1 MPEFRRTIHSTF
13 TADLSFM
20 VNVACV
26 RRTLRQGSTRRDRNA
41 EATRQVIMQA
51 GRELFGTQPYAEI
64 TGLQICARAGVT
76 RGALQHHFGSKLGLF
91 MAIFDGLQG
100 DGVSRVADALA
111 DHDDPWEQARA
122 AIGVLLDVY
131 TDAEYQAVVLKE
143 APAAIGW
150 QRWRDRYRDNFEA
163 VVSELIGSF
172 TAAGLIKHSPVM
184 LTATMNGA
192 LTELS
197 FEIAR
202 SNDAP
207 HTRTA
212 ALALLDEMMS
222 KFRELVW
229 DSPRQEPGPNRRHRG
244 GR

>member
-1 MPEFRRTIHSTF
+1 MT
-13 TADLSFM
+13 
-20 VNVACV
+20 
-26 RRTLRQGSTRRDRNA
+26 QGSTRRDRNA
-41 EATRQVIMQA
+41 EATQQVIMQA
-51 GRELFGTQPYAEI
+51 GRELFATQPYSAI

-91 MAIFDGLQG
+91 MAVFNDLQS
-100 DGVSRVADALA
+100 DVVTRVADALA
-111 DHDDPWEQARA
+111 DHDDPWDRARA
-122 AIGVLLDVY
+122 AIVALLDVY

-150 QRWRDRYRDNFEA
+150 QRWRDRYRDNFEG

-172 TAAGLIKHSPVM
+172 VAAGLVKHSPAM

-202 SNDAP
+202 SNDPP
-207 HTRTA
+207 HTRA
-212 ALALLDEMMS
+212 RALALLDEMMS
-222 KFRELVW
+222 KFRELVS
-229 DSPRQEPGPNRRHRG
+229 DSPRQQPGPNRRRRG
-244 GR
+244 AR

>member
-1 MPEFRRTIHSTF
+1 
-13 TADLSFM
+13 M
-20 VNVACV
+20 VNVGCV
-26 RRTLRQGSTRRDRNA
+26 RRTLTQGSTRRDRNA
-41 EATRQVIMQA
+41 EATQQVIMQA
-51 GRELFGTQPYAEI
+51 GRELFATQPYAEI
-64 TGLQICARAGVT
+64 TGLQICVRAGVT

-122 AIGVLLDVY
+122 VLGVLLDVY

-143 APAAIGW
+143 APAAFGW
-150 QRWRDRYRDNFEA
+150 QRWRERYRDNFA
-163 VVSELIGSF
+163 DVVSELIGSF
-172 TAAGLIKHSPVM
+172 VAAGLVKHSPVM

-202 SNDAP
+202 SNDPP
-207 HTRTA
+207 HTRA
-212 ALALLDEMMS
+212 LALALLDEMMS
-222 KFRELVW
+222 KFRELVS
-229 DSPRQEPGPNRRHRG
+229 DSPRQEPGPNRRRRG

>member
-1 MPEFRRTIHSTF
+1 VTQ
-13 TADLSFM
+13 A
-20 VNVACV
+20 
-26 RRTLRQGSTRRDRNA
+26 STRRDKNA

-51 GRELFGTQPYAEI
+51 GRELFATHPYSEI
-64 TGLQICARAGVT
+64 TGLQICVRAGVT

-100 DGVSRVADALA
+100 DGVSRVVDALA

-122 AIGVLLDVY
+122 AIVVLLDIY
-131 TDAEYQAVVLKE
+131 TDSEYQAVVLKE

-150 QRWRDRYRDNFEA
+150 QRWRERYRDNFA
-163 VVSELIGSF
+163 DVARELIGSF
-172 TAAGLIKHSPVM
+172 TAAGLIKHSPAM
-184 LTATMNGA
+184 LTATMHGA

-202 SNDAP
+202 SHDPP

-212 ALALLDEMMS
+212 ALALLNEMMS
-222 KFRELVW
+222 KFRELVS
-229 DSPRQEPGPNRRHRG
+229 DSLQQEPGPNRRHRG

>member
-1 MPEFRRTIHSTF
+1 
-13 TADLSFM
+13 
-20 VNVACV
+20 
-26 RRTLRQGSTRRDRNA
+26 
-41 EATRQVIMQA
+41 MQA
-51 GRELFGTQPYAEI
+51 GRELFATQPYAEI
-64 TGLQICARAGVT
+64 TGLQICMRAGVT

-100 DGVSRVADALA
+100 DGASRVADVLG

-122 AIGVLLDVY
+122 VIGVLLDVY
-131 TDAEYQAVVLKE
+131 SDAEFQAVVLKE

-150 QRWRDRYRDNFEA
+150 QRWRERYRDNFA
-163 VVSELIGSF
+163 DVVTELIGSF
-172 TAAGLIKHSPVM
+172 VAAGLVKHSPAM

-202 SNDAP
+202 SNDPP
-207 HTRTA
+207 HTRA
-212 ALALLDEMMS
+212 LALALLDEMMS
-222 KFRELVW
+222 KFRELVS
-229 DSPRQEPGPNRRHRG
+229 DSPRQEPGSNRRRLG

>member
-1 MPEFRRTIHSTF
+1 MWG
-13 TADLSFM
+13 
-20 VNVACV
+20 
-26 RRTLRQGSTRRDRNA
+26 RTLRQASTRRDRNA
-41 EATRQVIMQA
+41 EATRQVILQA
-51 GRELFGTQPYAEI
+51 GRELFATQPYSEI
-64 TGLQICARAGVT
+64 TGLQICVRAGVT

-100 DGVSRVADALA
+100 DVVSRIADALA

-122 AIGVLLDVY
+122 AVVVLLDVY

-150 QRWRDRYRDNFEA
+150 QRWRDPYRDNFA
-163 VVSELIGSF
+163 DVVRDLIASF
-172 TAAGLIKHSPVM
+172 TAAGLTKHSPAM

-197 FEIAR
+197 FEIAQ
-202 SNDAP
+202 SNDPP

-222 KFRELVW
+222 KFRELVS
-229 DSPRQEPGPNRRHRG
+229 DPPQQERRPNRRHRG
-244 GR
+244 SR

>member
-1 MPEFRRTIHSTF
+1 
-13 TADLSFM
+13 M

-26 RRTLRQGSTRRDRNA
+26 RRTLTQGSTRRDRNA
-41 EATRQVIMQA
+41 EATQQVIMQA
-51 GRELFGTQPYAEI
+51 GRELFATQSYAEI
-64 TGLQICARAGVT
+64 TGLQICVRAGVT

-91 MAIFDGLQG
+91 IAIFDGLQG
-100 DGVSRVADALA
+100 DGANRVADALA

-122 AIGVLLDVY
+122 VIGVLLDVY

-143 APAAIGW
+143 APAALGW
-150 QRWRDRYRDNFEA
+150 QRWRERYRDNFA
-163 VVSELIGSF
+163 GVVSELIGSF
-172 TAAGLIKHSPVM
+172 VAAGLVKHSPAM

-202 SNDAP
+202 SNDP
-207 HTRTA
+207 PRTRA
-212 ALALLDEMMS
+212 LALALLDEMMS
-222 KFRELVW
+222 KFREIVS
-229 DSPRQEPGPNRRHRG
+229 DSPRQEPGPNRRRRG

>member
-1 MPEFRRTIHSTF
+1 MTP
-13 TADLSFM
+13 A
-20 VNVACV
+20 
-26 RRTLRQGSTRRDRNA
+26 STRRDRNA
-41 EATRQVIMQA
+41 EATRQVIMHA
-51 GRELFGTQPYAEI
+51 GRELFATQPYSEI
-64 TGLQICARAGVT
+64 TSLQICARAGVT

-100 DGVSRVADALA
+100 DGVSRIADALA

-122 AIGVLLDVY
+122 ALVALLGIY

-143 APAAIGW
+143 APAALGW
-150 QRWRDRYRDNFEA
+150 QRWRERYRDNFAEVA
-163 VVSELIGSF
+163 RELIGSF
-172 TAAGLIKHSPVM
+172 TAAGLIKHSPAM

-202 SNDAP
+202 SHDPP

-212 ALALLDEMMS
+212 ALALLDELMS
-222 KFRELVW
+222 KFRELVS
-229 DSPRQEPGPNRRHRG
+229 DPPQQEPGPSRRHRG